1 MYGQTKGPK
10 KKQSATYLGKGFFP
24 LALKNFQTIIMLTS
38 QRIAHT
44 MGSHTP
50 NATLSQRCL
59 PSKRQTVTE
68 HLVTVSANELQTPPS
83 CPQYCSV
90 PASELTLD
98 GRHQISLR
106 LPTQVPASPKLGGHR
121 IPAGMPPSGGTQNCP
136 FSTHDKQSA
145 LNVSLDD
152 ILKLDFCH
160 VSCHR
165 VL

>member
-38 QRIAHT
+38 QTTAHT
-44 MGSHTP
+44 MGSHTSSGGF
-50 NATLSQRCL
+50 SQRFL
-59 PSKRQTVTE
+59 PSKRQNVTE
-68 HLVTVSANELQTPPS
+68 HRLTVSANELQTPPS

-106 LPTQVPASPKLGGHR
+106 LPTQVPTSPKFNGHR
-121 IPAGMPPSGGTQNCP
+121 IPAGSGMLPTGGTQNWP
-136 FSTHDKQSA
+136 LPTHNRQSA
-145 LNVSLDD
+145 LNVSLAD
-152 ILKLDFCH
+152 ILKLEFCDET
-160 VSCHR
+160 CQ
-165 VL
+165 